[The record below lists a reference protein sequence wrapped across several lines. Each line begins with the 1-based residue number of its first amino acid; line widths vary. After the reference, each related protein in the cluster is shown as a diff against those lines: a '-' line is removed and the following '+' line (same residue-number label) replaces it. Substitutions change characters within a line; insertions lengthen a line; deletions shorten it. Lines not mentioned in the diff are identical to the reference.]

1 MASSPSIDT
10 PASMMLSY
18 IAPTEGRHMVT
29 EAGKRAMRRYAR
41 KTVQVIFRLRKDADA
56 DIIARLSSVPNRTE
70 YIRELVR
77 RDVRGAGKD

>member
-1 MASSPSIDT
+1 MASRPSVDADAT
-10 PASMMLSY
+10 MMLSY

-56 DIIARLSSVPNRTE
+56 DIIARLSSVPNKTE
-70 YIRELVR
+70 YIRNLIQEDIR
-77 RDVRGAGKD
+77 EGAD